1 MLSNN
6 LKLVVSHNLEQV
18 IVHVHLG
25 YILVLDLLEALAP
38 VEENLG
44 DGEEEGWP
52 LLDAHPA
59 QTFEGSSW
67 NFHPLLLLG
76 EGDGSTKDHVWKTIL
91 GTMSSFSKLEI
102 RAVMLSLESI
112 SVMFLSEKR
121 IWKGSRSFSEVLM
134 FPNCFVICE
143 ACLPVVVL

>member
-1 MLSNN
+1 MNKSLFMFILATFLSSICW
-6 LKLVVSHNLEQV
+6 KL
-18 IVHVHLG
+18 
-25 YILVLDLLEALAP
+25 LLLWKRTWER
-38 VEENLG
+38 G
-44 DGEEEGWP
+44 RRKDGLFLTSTLHKP
-52 LLDAHPA
+52 LRGPA
-59 QTFEGSSW
+59 GI
-67 NFHPLLLLG
+67 HPLLLLG

>member
-1 MLSNN
+1 MNKSLFMFILATFLSSIGWKLLLLWKRTWEMVRRKDGLFLTSTL
-6 LKLVVSHNLEQV
+6 LKPLRGPAGTFTLTLE
-18 IVHVHLG
+18 
-25 YILVLDLLEALAP
+25 P
-38 VEENLG
+38 C
-44 DGEEEGWP
+44 W
-52 LLDAHPA
+52 
-59 QTFEGSSW
+59 
-67 NFHPLLLLG
+67 LLLG

-91 GTMSSFSKLEI
+91 GTMSSLSKLEI